1 LVIFAGV
8 LLFGVVWVYFMVP
21 ETKGLT
27 LEEVDEMYREGT
39 PPWKS
44 STWQPKDSH
53 PHGTWTDE
61 KGEM

>member
-1 LVIFAGV
+1 
-8 LLFGVVWVYFMVP
+8 VWVYFMVP